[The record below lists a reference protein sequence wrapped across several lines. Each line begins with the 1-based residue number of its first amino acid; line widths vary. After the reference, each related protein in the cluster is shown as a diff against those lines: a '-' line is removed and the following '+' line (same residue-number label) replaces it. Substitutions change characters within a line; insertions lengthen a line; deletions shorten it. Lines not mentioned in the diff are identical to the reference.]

1 LLRGEFKGKLEKT
14 PIMGND
20 LMEAKQLLELQYVY
34 YMYKVSMSNKEDKDE
49 VVDEVKQLY
58 ISSPLNTLEVST
70 FISLMVV

>member
-1 LLRGEFKGKLEKT
+1 
-14 PIMGND
+14 
-20 LMEAKQLLELQYVY
+20 MEAKYLLELQYVY
-34 YMYKVSMSNKEDKDE
+34 YMYKVLMSNKEDKDE

>member
-14 PIMGND
+14 PITGND
-20 LMEAKQLLELQYVY
+20 LMEAKQLFELQYVY

-70 FISLMVV
+70 FISLMAV